1 MQKDEQYY
9 RELLLRYIQS
19 KSSPQEAQEVL
30 DYLQT
35 GHSAKLLLQSLQEEF
50 QSSLQT
56 EEPVNAAMGDRVRN
70 RLLQT
75 IESTPIITRSFQWLR
90 VAAAA
95 AVIIALGI
103 LAYIF
108 YPSTKK
114 EESISQV
121 QQPAPPAHD
130 VAPGTNAAIL
140 TLADGTQIPLGTE
153 STNHLPKQGNV
164 SVINAQGQL
173 VYQNT
178 AAKPGEIVY
187 NTLTSARGQSYSLVL
202 SDGTKLWLNASSS
215 VRFPVAFTDRE
226 RDVEITGEVYFEVA
240 KDASR
245 PFRVKTNDMQ
255 VEVLGTQFDINAY
268 PDETGVTTT
277 LVEGS
282 VKVNTKD
289 KVLHLSP
296 GQQSKLLS
304 NGSLQLLKDVNV
316 DEIIAWK
323 NGFFHFESADLR
335 SILRQ
340 FSRWYDI
347 EVVYEGEPKD
357 RSFFAIVNRNSSL
370 ANVLKMLNANNIH
383 FTIEGKKLI
392 VHSE

>member
-140 TLADGTQIPLGTE
+140 TLADGTQIPLGTQ

-202 SDGTKLWLNASSS
+202 ADGTKLWLNASSS
-215 VRFPVAFTDRE
+215 VRFPVAFTDSE